1 MLIGEYQHNL
11 DSKKRLAIPS
21 KFRKELGEQGA
32 ILTRGLDNCLFVFPL
47 AQWEVL
53 AEKVANL
60 PMGQKDTRSFTRLL
74 LSGAV
79 EVEFD
84 ALGRILVPEYLKQY
98 AGLQKEVV
106 VAGLHTRLEIWD
118 RTRWQN
124 YKAEIEKNSDRIA
137 EKLGEL
143 GVI

>member
-1 MLIGEYQHNL
+1 
-11 DSKKRLAIPS
+11 
-21 KFRKELGEQGA
+21 
-32 ILTRGLDNCLFVFPL
+32 
-47 AQWEVL
+47 
-53 AEKVANL
+53 
-60 PMGQKDTRSFTRLL
+60 MGQQDTRSFTRLL

-84 ALGRILVPEYLKQY
+84 ALGRILIPDYLKTY
-98 AGLQKEVV
+98 ASLEKQVV

-118 RTRWQN
+118 AKRWQN